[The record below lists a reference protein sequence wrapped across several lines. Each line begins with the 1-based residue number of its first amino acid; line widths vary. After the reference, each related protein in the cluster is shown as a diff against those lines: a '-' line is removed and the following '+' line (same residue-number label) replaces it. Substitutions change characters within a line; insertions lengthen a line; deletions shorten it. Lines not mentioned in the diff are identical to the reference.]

1 MKELEL
7 KSHLNLCPVCGG
19 TGNDPSDKKHKCVY
33 CDGCRVMSH
42 FSLSYDVDV
51 PYRSEDDMT
60 NNERTILH
68 HMGEMKRILGVK
80 Y

>member
-33 CDGCRVMSH
+33 CDGCRVISH
-42 FSLSYDVDV
+42 FSISYDVDV
-51 PYRSEDDMT
+51 PYRSEDDIA
-60 NNERTILH
+60 NNKRTILH
-68 HMGEMKRILGVK
+68 NIREMKRVLGVK

>member
-7 KSHLNLCPVCGG
+7 ESHLNLCPVCGG

-33 CDGCRVMSH
+33 CDGCRVISH
-42 FSLSYDVDV
+42 FSISYDVDV
-51 PYRSEDDMT
+51 PYRSEDDIA
-60 NNERTILH
+60 NNKRTILH
-68 HMGEMKRILGVK
+68 NIRGMKKVLGVE

>member
-1 MKELEL
+1 MICTSECSE
-7 KSHLNLCPVCGG
+7 
-19 TGNDPSDKKHKCVY
+19 CVH
-33 CDGCRVMSH
+33 SN
-42 FSLSYDVDV
+42 
-51 PYRSEDDMT
+51 EDDMT

>member
-33 CDGCRVMSH
+33 CEGCMA
-42 FSLSYDVDV
+42 
-51 PYRSEDDMT
+51 

>member
-1 MKELEL
+1 MI
-7 KSHLNLCPVCGG
+7 KSHLNLCPICGG

-42 FSLSYDVDV
+42 FIISYDVDV
-51 PYRSEDDMT
+51 PYRSEDDIA
-60 NNERTILH
+60 NKKRTMLH
-68 HMGEMKRILGVK
+68 NIREMKRVLGVK